1 MGKKLKSERSSRCK
15 GNKSSGD
22 ACTHTVKRPHIFV
35 QCHGIFWRLKTTRVN
50 HRGGGTAAPAMT
62 ATACLQLPAGEG
74 VCTKHSPDQF
84 GGVGGVVSDT
94 FNRKVAT
101 SRKMSATPREDILV
115 SVATGAVTNC
125 VDADCADCLAAKSLV
140 ASFPA
145 ELFFCLDGP
154 PALSN

>member
-1 MGKKLKSERSSRCK
+1 MGFSGALKPQELITEEAALLI
-15 GNKSSGD
+15 N
-22 ACTHTVKRPHIFV
+22 A
-35 QCHGIFWRLKTTRVN
+35 
-50 HRGGGTAAPAMT
+50 AAPAMT

-115 SVATGAVTNC
+115 SVATGAITNC
-125 VDADCADCLAAKSLV
+125 VDADCADCSAAKASLPLFLQNFFF
-140 ASFPA
+140 ASMVHLLFQTEG
-145 ELFFCLDGP
+145 ELD
-154 PALSN
+154 